1 MLLALVNHDDV
12 EQDGKEA
19 DGCGQKRDEATE
31 RSHVLLRLGV
41 FEKVCEL

>member
-19 DGCGQKRDEATE
+19 DGSGQKRDEATE
-31 RSHVLLRLGV
+31 RTHVLLGLGV
-41 FEKVCEL
+41 FEEVCEL